1 MPYRGNVPSAAMSEI
16 CIPLHSPEPVIPV
29 ITSDGRRLHDA
40 FAVIPG
46 DKPVTDQTLGP
57 GALRCYVCRGTRF
70 WTSLFNR
77 TICTHC
83 HPPAAPGLV
92 AGWVDSV
99 ANPTEVNS
107 R

>member
-1 MPYRGNVPSAAMSEI
+1 MPYRGNVPSTSMLTIAT
-16 CIPLHSPEPVIPV
+16 PLSSPGPVIPV
-29 ITSDGRRLHDA
+29 MPNDEGHLHSSL
-40 FAVIPG
+40 AVILG

-57 GALRCYVCRGTRF
+57 VALRCYVCRGTRF
-70 WTSLFNR
+70 WKSLFDR

-92 AGWVDSV
+92 AGWLDS
-99 ANPTEVNS
+99 ADSTEVNT